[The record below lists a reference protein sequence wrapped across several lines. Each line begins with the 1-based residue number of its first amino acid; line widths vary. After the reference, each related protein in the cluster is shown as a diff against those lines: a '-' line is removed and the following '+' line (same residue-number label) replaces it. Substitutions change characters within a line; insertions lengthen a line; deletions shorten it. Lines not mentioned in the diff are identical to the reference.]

1 MAMSWSRSVADF
13 SRLGVTIVGGI
24 TALAGSSTTS
34 ENLNL
39 VDDSRE
45 ESKHEDGT
53 SRGESSKEDDDF

>member
-1 MAMSWSRSVADF
+1 MVMSWSRSAADF

-39 VDDSRE
+39 VDDPSE
-45 ESKHEDGT
+45 ESKDEDGT
-53 SRGESSKEDDDF
+53 SRGESSKEDDF

>member
-39 VDDSRE
+39 D
-45 ESKHEDGT
+45 
-53 SRGESSKEDDDF
+53 EDDGDF